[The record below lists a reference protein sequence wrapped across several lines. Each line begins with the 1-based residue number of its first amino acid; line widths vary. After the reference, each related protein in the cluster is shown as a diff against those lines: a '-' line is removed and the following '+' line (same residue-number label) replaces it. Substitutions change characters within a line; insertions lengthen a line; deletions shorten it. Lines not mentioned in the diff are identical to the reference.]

1 MNFLLSLLYAPLVF
15 AAFRHFD
22 IRTVSLVILAVS
34 VVWFLF
40 VMRKGGRQILYP
52 LLYIVIAVL
61 ALSLRDFA
69 VLKVLPLLISTFI
82 TLFIAVSYLR
92 NNSVILHF
100 AEKYA
105 RHTLSEREKAY
116 IHHSTLFWVGVSL
129 VNVSIHLYAFLN
141 QNMEFWILYSS
152 VGWYA
157 VFLTGGVLQYLHRRF
172 IFTGSREHG

>member
-22 IRTVSLVILAVS
+22 IRTVSLVILVIS
-34 VVWFLF
+34 VIWFLF

-52 LLYIVIAVL
+52 LLYIVIALL
-61 ALSLRDFA
+61 AFSLRNFA
-69 VLKVLPLLISTFI
+69 LLKVLPLLISTFI
-82 TLFIAVSYLR
+82 TLFIAISYLR

-100 AEKYA
+100 AKKYA

-116 IHHSTLFWVGVSL
+116 IHHATLFWVGVSL
-129 VNVSIHLYAFLN
+129 VNVLIHLYAFLGE
-141 QNMEFWILYSS
+141 NMDFWIIYSS

-157 VFLTGGVLQYLHRRF
+157 VFLTGGILQYLHRRF
-172 IFTGSREHG
+172 IFIGSEEHA